1 MGRIIIFFFF
11 IEDVAIVRFP
21 MLQPMAPY
29 PGINRWE
36 ALSGLSGSLKKL
48 HEVEMG
54 YVDEIWV
61 GVREKL
67 GK

>member
-1 MGRIIIFFFF
+1 M
-11 IEDVAIVRFP
+11 AIVRFP

-29 PGINRWE
+29 LGINRWE